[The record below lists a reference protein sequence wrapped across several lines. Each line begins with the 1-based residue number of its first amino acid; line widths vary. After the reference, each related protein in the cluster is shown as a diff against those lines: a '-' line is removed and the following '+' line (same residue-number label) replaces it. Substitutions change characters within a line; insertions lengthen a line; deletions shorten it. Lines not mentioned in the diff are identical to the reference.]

1 MKKWYIIPLYM
12 AMLLIL
18 SGCWLFLEGRTE
30 NPTAPGSSPQ
40 SGLKLQGHIYLGT
53 TPSGADD
60 DLFNRGLYSITASD
74 GKWQQISPRSI
85 DGVAISPDG
94 SKLAAG
100 LLQETGKGSGDPQ
113 LAIYDAKNGYK
124 PLKTVFSL
132 EPKGKQKGPQQLT
145 GPAWLND
152 NNTLVV
158 SKVGDLYLY
167 DLTKEQGSQKIWPG
181 WVASVSS
188 SENRVVVATSNGWD
202 VLNDARKGGY
212 KNDPWT
218 TEINLIQTP
227 DSSKISKFSTQ
238 TMRPQK
244 IKWSPDGNKI
254 LFVEVGLRSI
264 IETDSLGD
272 GPTIINTSNH
282 KDLILGMKAAAY
294 SPDGNYVVY
303 AVGEDI
309 RYNGGIWIAQRAG
322 NADSVKLIQANLKN
336 VWKIDLAWGP

>member
-1 MKKWYIIPLYM
+1 MKKWCIIPLYM

-18 SGCWLFLEGRTE
+18 SGCWFLEGRTE
-30 NPTAPGSSPQ
+30 NPTAPGGSPQ
-40 SGLKLQGHIYLGT
+40 SGLKLQGHIYLAT
-53 TPSGADD
+53 TPNGAD

-85 DGVAISPDG
+85 DGIALSPDG

-100 LLQETGKGSGDPQ
+100 MLQETGKGSGDPQ
-113 LAIYDAKNGYK
+113 LAIYDVKNGYK

-181 WVASVSS
+181 WFASVSS
-188 SENRVVVATSNGWD
+188 IENRVVVATSDGWD
-202 VLNDARKGGY
+202 VLFDARKGGY

-218 TEINLIQTP
+218 TEINLVQTP
-227 DSSKISKFSTQ
+227 DSIKIAKFSKQ
-238 TMRPQK
+238 TLRPQK
-244 IKWSPDGNKI
+244 TKWSPEGDKI
-254 LFVEVGLRSI
+254 LFVDMGKSSI
-264 IETDSLGD
+264 IETDLLGD
-272 GPTIINTSNH
+272 RPTYINASNR
-282 KDLILGMKAAAY
+282 KVPLNEIKAAAY

-303 AVGEDI
+303 AVGEEVGYD
-309 RYNGGIWIAQRAG
+309 GGIWIAQRAG
-322 NADSVKLIQANLKN
+322 NADSVKLIKANLKN
-336 VWKIDLAWGP
+336 VWKIDLAWGQ